1 MNAILLSIVV
11 VGMIA
16 YGVFFSACLCE
27 PDRAKSIRLMLTAI
41 GMLICVCVAGMTG
54 SVLQSTGFDRKCRAA
69 GGVPHFNG
77 KGPDLCLRPDS
88 VVELD
93 RRP

>member
-1 MNAILLSIVV
+1 MVAF
-11 VGMIA
+11 
-16 YGVFFSACLCE
+16 GVFFWACLCE
-27 PDRAKSIRLMLTAI
+27 PDRSKSYRLMLTAI

-54 SVLQSTGFDRKCRAA
+54 SVLQSTGFAKKCKAA
-69 GGVPHFNG
+69 GGVPHFNS